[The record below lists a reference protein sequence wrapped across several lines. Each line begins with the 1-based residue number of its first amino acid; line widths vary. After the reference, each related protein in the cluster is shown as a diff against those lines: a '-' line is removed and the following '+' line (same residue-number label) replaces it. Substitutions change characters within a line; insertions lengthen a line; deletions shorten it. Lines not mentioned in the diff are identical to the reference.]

1 MLDGV
6 CIRTIRGTYAWYL
19 VHLLTKSAEEALGFA
34 HGMTFTN
41 FDRFQPLQHV
51 GSIRW
56 PCAWCT
62 SLVRAWQPWG
72 SAILSTRHFSTCFY
86 DWLVSKSSLTEPVQ
100 PSPDRHKAALFS
112 HVFSF
117 CLSEHQTCCATLR
130 WTSSARRFSAAS
142 MRCTCQAQLWVSDR
156 ATSQALPGWSTP
168 ENESV
173 QKMCLILAVNRK
185 RF

>member
-34 HGMTFTN
+34 HGMTFKN
-41 FDRFQPLQHV
+41 F

-112 HVFSF
+112 RFAFPSTRLAAPPCAGLHQRDASLQLPCVAPAKPSSEFRIELHHKHSPVGALLKMNLCRKCASF
-117 CLSEHQTCCATLR
+117 LL
-130 WTSSARRFSAAS
+130 
-142 MRCTCQAQLWVSDR
+142 
-156 ATSQALPGWSTP
+156 
-168 ENESV
+168 
-173 QKMCLILAVNRK
+173 
-185 RF
+185 